1 MKLGKFIVI
10 EGVDGC
16 GKTTI
21 VESVARRLRAS
32 GKTVITINNIGE
44 NPDGSTILGKAIRDK
59 INTGEVSNTLEL
71 VYMYLASLITASVG
85 VKDTNFIGVDK
96 LREEYDY
103 VICSRW
109 IYSTMIYVISK
120 DMPMIEND
128 LMVVDLINTTYN
140 YSTLARPDL
149 VLVIDT
155 ELDTLL
161 SRLSSRDKEIDY
173 FSNHDKIKLY
183 HDRYTNLKTY
193 VLNLFPN
200 VASEWSL
207 TDNRFKYIDN
217 NDSIETAS
225 WLSLKA
231 INGLD
236 IESTEDTL

>member
-59 INTGEVSNTLEL
+59 INNGEVANTLEL

-85 VKDTNFIGVDK
+85 IKDTNFTGIDK

-109 IYSTMIYVISK
+109 IYSTMIYGISRGI
-120 DMPMIEND
+120 PMIEDD
-128 LMVVDLINTTYN
+128 LMVADLINTTYN
-140 YSTLARPDL
+140 YGALARPDL

-193 VLNLFPN
+193 VLNLFPS

-217 NDSIETAS
+217 NDNIETAS

-231 INGLD
+231 INTLD
-236 IESTEDTL
+236 GDDL

>member
-21 VESVARRLRAS
+21 LESVARRLSAS

-44 NPDGSTILGKAIRDK
+44 KPNSSTILGKAIRDK
-59 INTGEVSNTLEL
+59 INSGEVANTLEL

-85 VKDTNFIGVDK
+85 TRDTTFTGIDK

-103 VICSRW
+103 IICSRW
-109 IYSTMIYVISK
+109 IYTTMVYGVS
-120 DMPMIEND
+120 ENTPINSEED
-128 LMVVDLINTTYN
+128 LMVLDLINTTYN
-140 YSTLARPDL
+140 YHALAKPDL

-161 SRLSSRDKEIDY
+161 SRLSSRDTEVDY
-173 FSNHDKIKLY
+173 FSNHDKIKIY

-193 VLNLFPN
+193 ILNLFPI

-217 NDSIETAS
+217 NDTIETAS
-225 WLSLKA
+225 WLSLNA
-231 INGLD
+231 IN
-236 IESTEDTL
+236 TLEEI